1 MIQWDAVD
9 DRGEPQRIE
18 IELTERAPGRA
29 RRRRGP
35 GTASEPAIAG
45 VAGPGAQEPA
55 AEPSPTAAGDWSR
68 AAASAL
74 AARRRPSYYYPD
86 SEPDAGD
93 DRAADAVH
101 AAVVTSDPEQI
112 GGGPLATER
121 GRLVAVASTAAVV
134 ALFIGWALG
143 RSGDDSG
150 SARTVDAATSVS
162 TATTVA
168 VTVLPG
174 EPVPAAETSRPA
186 IPPTTSRTWRT
197 TTTSTVPPVWEESTV
212 AIDPRLAGTT
222 DRIVAVTDDADLLE
236 VDLATGVLRT
246 VAVPR
251 WSDVPNPL
259 PPIAGAGFVAVTF
272 DNGAA
277 PDVFVGDDP
286 TPTRQSTA
294 DPWVTYWDTASGTL
308 WTMQYEDSVG
318 RPTQMRETTFDGT
331 ATGRTIDLAGMWPSG
346 LFDPRGGI
354 VVGDGTIGTYR
365 VWADGSERLPDGRI
379 VALGLSHVLVY
390 RCGDTLGD
398 CAIDVVDRAAG
409 EARRVPI
416 DDRSAVDRLLN
427 GWWGG
432 PMAGA
437 TVTSD
442 GRSALVAMHN
452 GRGVNEVAVLDVVTG
467 RIAELS
473 VPDPRIRPES
483 YAPSASWSTD
493 ERFAFVV
500 DDGAVTAYD
509 RESGELFPVSSQ
521 LPSVRS
527 LTVRLQL

>member
-1 MIQWDAVD
+1 MGVIEWGVVD
-9 DRGEPQRIE
+9 DRGGPQRIE
-18 IELTERAPGRA
+18 IELTERAPARSGRRH
-29 RRRRGP
+29 RRDRTVHDP
-35 GTASEPAIAG
+35 
-45 VAGPGAQEPA
+45 VAAPPLAD
-55 AEPSPTAAGDWSR
+55 AGDWSR
-68 AAASAL
+68 SAATAIG
-74 AARRRPSYYYPD
+74 ARQRPSYYYPD
-86 SEPDAGD
+86 HDSDPG
-93 DRAADAVH
+93 ADPNGAH
-101 AAVVTSDPEQI
+101 VVTGDADTD
-112 GGGPLATER
+112 GGSPLGTER
-121 GRLVAVASTAAVV
+121 GRLVAVALTVGV
-134 ALFIGWALG
+134 MALVIGWALG
-143 RSGDDSG
+143 RSSGDDNA
-150 SARTVDAATSVS
+150 ARTVDAGTNVG

-174 EPVPAAETSRPA
+174 EPVPAAETPRPA
-186 IPPTTSRTWRT
+186 TPPTTSRTWRT

-212 AIDPRLAGTT
+212 AIDPRLAGAT

-236 VDLATGVLRT
+236 VDLATGAVRT

-294 DPWVTYWDTASGTL
+294 DPWATYWDTASGTL

-318 RPTQMRETTFDGT
+318 RPTQMREATFDGT

-379 VALGLSHVLVY
+379 IALGLSHVLVY
-390 RCGDTLGD
+390 RCGDTLGA

-409 EARRVPI
+409 DARPVPI
-416 DDRSAVDRLLN
+416 DDRGEIDRLLN
-427 GWWGG
+427 SWWGG

-442 GRSALVAMHN
+442 GRSALVPLYD
-452 GRGVNEVAVLDVVTG
+452 GRGVNRVAVLDVVTG
-467 RIAELS
+467 RITEMS
-473 VPDPRIRPES
+473 RVGPGNRPES

-500 DDGAVTAYD
+500 VDGDVTAYD

-527 LTVRLQL
+527 LTVRLQP